1 MLALIAATAL
11 SCNPSA
17 LFAQAA
23 AAAGGAAWKIVGE
36 VSAVGSL
43 ASSGL
48 HGVASFN
55 QDVRFG
61 RYANHSV
68 LPVAGTTIEVYDGR
82 IDWGRDISGGVHTY
96 DSWYPRARALTEAYL
111 TRRAYLDPKAQ
122 AKVTCAGTGTSGG
135 SFTDLVQVQPPGG
148 VPATLAIDTRTHL
161 IDSIAIRAPIET
173 DVTTFADYR
182 QAGGL
187 VLPFSISHASSF
199 EPENGDLISVTRYD
213 VSRGIAAS
221 DFQKPRETD
230 AARMLAN
237 TTSTTVPIALEGRQL
252 LVWASIDG
260 HAPMPFILDT
270 GGHAIL
276 DTVAAKILGVRAV
289 GSGVSG
295 GAGSGTIGLQYA
307 RVRSMRI
314 GNSELLDQPM
324 LVIPYSYDF
333 YERGR
338 RVPLAGILGLE
349 WFERYAARID
359 YANRNLTLT
368 PLAKF
373 AYRGVASRVPIRFQ
387 EDMPLANAAADGNSG
402 WFGVDTGN
410 AGLLILYGDYLRRTG
425 LLTKYTAGA
434 TIRGSGTGGSNSGT
448 IQTLSNFGIGGNDIN
463 SLKADFTQMKT
474 GSFSSWTEAGDL
486 GLTVLSRFTPTFDY
500 ANETLYLEPVA
511 HPLEI
516 PPNRSGI
523 AFTKTHSNV
532 IDVEAVRP
540 NSAASSAGL
549 AAGDKIT
556 KVNGRSASELSSA
569 DFLELVT
576 AQAGSVVRLTVERGT
591 ATRNVTLALRDAP
604 TR

>member
-1 MLALIAATAL
+1 VLALIAAATL

-17 LFAQAA
+17 LFAQVAA
-23 AAAGGAAWKIVGE
+23 ATGGAAWKGVGE
-36 VSAVGSL
+36 VSAVGHL
-43 ASSGL
+43 TSSGL

-55 QDVRFG
+55 DDVQSG
-61 RYANHSV
+61 RYANRST

-82 IDWGRDISGGVHTY
+82 TDWARDISGGVHAY
-96 DSWYPRARALTEAYL
+96 DSWYPHARALTEAYL
-111 TRRAYLDPKAQ
+111 TRRAYLDPNAQ
-122 AKVTCAGTGTSGG
+122 AKFTCAGTGTSGG
-135 SFTDLVQVQPPGG
+135 VSTNLVAVQPPGG
-148 VPATLAIDTRTHL
+148 IPATLAIDSRTHL
-161 IDSIAIRAPIET
+161 IDSIAIRAPIDT
-173 DVTTFADYR
+173 DVATFADYR
-182 QAGGL
+182 QVGGL

-199 EPENGDLISVTRYD
+199 EPENGDRITVTRYM
-213 VSRGIAAS
+213 VSRSVTVS
-221 DFQKPRETD
+221 DFKKPRETD

-237 TTSTTVPIALEGRQL
+237 ATSTTVPIALEGRQL
-252 LVWASIDG
+252 LVWASING
-260 HAPMPFILDT
+260 RAPMPFILDT

-276 DTVAAKILGVRAV
+276 DTVAAKILGVHAV

-295 GAGSGTIGLQYA
+295 GAGSGTIGLQYT

-314 GNSELLDQPM
+314 GNAELLDQPM

-359 YANRNLTLT
+359 YVNRNLTLT

-387 EDMPLANAAADGNSG
+387 EDMPLAVAASDGNNG

-425 LLTKYTAGA
+425 LLTKYAAGA
-434 TIRGSGTGGSNSGT
+434 TINGSGTGGSNSGT
-448 IQTLSNFGIGGNDIN
+448 IQTLSNFAIGGRNIA

-500 ANETLYLEPVA
+500 ANETLYLEPVS

-523 AFTKTHSNV
+523 GFTKTHADV
-532 IDVEAVRP
+532 IDVEGVRP
-540 NSAASSAGL
+540 NSAAASAGL
-549 AAGDKIT
+549 VVGDKIT
-556 KVNGRSASELSSA
+556 AVNGRSASEVSSA

-576 AQAGSVVRLTVERGT
+576 APARTVVRLTLKRGG
-591 ATRNVTLALRDAP
+591 AVVNVALTLKK
-604 TR
+604 